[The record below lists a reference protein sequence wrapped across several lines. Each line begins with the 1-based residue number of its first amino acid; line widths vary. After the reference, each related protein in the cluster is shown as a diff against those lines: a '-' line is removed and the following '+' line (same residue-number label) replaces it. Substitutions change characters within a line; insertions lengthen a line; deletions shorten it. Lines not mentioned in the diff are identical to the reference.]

1 MLGLFLA
8 STALSIAVG
17 SVRLLVCDTEDAPTP
32 LGRLETWILFLLGFG
47 MAGAPMALLGASTA
61 LTLLIAGASGVTLG
75 AVTRPLFAA
84 PLHPPS
90 VDDVGGR
97 EGRVLLPV
105 STTAGRVVVESL
117 AHRIELPA
125 RSVDGAPLAIGRR
138 VLVAFVERGVA
149 HVLGL

>member
-17 SVRLLVCDTEDAPTP
+17 SVRLLVCDTQDHPTP
-32 LGRLETWILFLLGFG
+32 LGRLESWILFLLGFG
-47 MAGAPMALLGASTA
+47 MTGAPMVLLGVGVAATLAVAA
-61 LTLLIAGASGVTLG
+61 LSGATLG
-75 AVTRPLFAA
+75 AVTLPLFAES
-84 PLHPPS
+84 PPPPS

-97 EGRVLLPV
+97 EARVVLPV
-105 STTAGRVVVESL
+105 STSTGRVVVESL

-125 RSVDGAPLAIGRR
+125 RSVDGVPLAIGRR

>member
-17 SVRLLVCDTEDAPTP
+17 SVRLLVCDTHDRPTP
-32 LGRLETWILFLLGFG
+32 LGRLESWVFFLLGFG
-47 MAGAPMALLGASTA
+47 MTGAPMALLGVGTA
-61 LTLLIAGASGVTLG
+61 LTLGIAAASGVTLG
-75 AVTRPLFAA
+75 AVTLPLFAES
-84 PLHPPS
+84 PPPPS
-90 VDDVGGR
+90 VEDFGGH

-105 STTAGRVVVESL
+105 STTGGRVVVQSL

-125 RSVDGAPLAIGRR
+125 RSVDGVPLAIGRR
-138 VLVAFVERGVA
+138 VLIAFVERGVA

>member
-17 SVRLLVCDTEDAPTP
+17 SVRLLVCDAHDHPTP
-32 LGRLETWILFLLGFG
+32 LGRLESWVLFLLGFG
-47 MAGAPMALLGASTA
+47 MAGAPMILLGVGTA
-61 LTLLIAGASGVTLG
+61 LTLTVAAMSGVTLG
-75 AVTRPLFAA
+75 AVTLPLFAES
-84 PLHPPS
+84 PPPPS

-97 EGRVLLPV
+97 EGRVVLPV
-105 STTAGRVVVESL
+105 SATAGRVVVDSL

-125 RSVDGAPLAIGRR
+125 RSVDGTPLPIGRR
-138 VLVAFVERGVA
+138 VLIAFVERGVA